1 MTPKEKALTICQ
13 AIGVTTLFDM
23 KCHEGHTLP
32 LHVSQKIAHI
42 MVDELIEESSDAVTR
57 LERSPLSN
65 LEYWRAVKKQIN
77 LI

>member
-1 MTPKEKALTICQ
+1 MTPKEKALAICQ

-23 KCHEGHTLP
+23 KCNGGHTLP

-42 MVDELIEESSDAVTR
+42 MVDELIKEQTMWQNGQTEPVK
-57 LERSPLSN
+57 
-65 LEYWRAVKKQIN
+65 YWQEVKKEVD